1 MSKLTLD
8 DNTLREILT
17 TSKVIAVVGHSDKP
31 ERTSYQIAQFLRQ
44 VGYTTIP
51 VNPSVSEIDGQRSY
65 ASLRDVPEPVDI
77 VNVFRRS
84 EYVSEIVDAA
94 IAIQAKTIWT
104 QLGICDTP
112 SAQKALAAGLNV
124 IMNACIKIE
133 YHQLEINRSNELLD

>member
-8 DNTLREILT
+8 DSTLREILT
-17 TSKVIAVVGHSDKP
+17 NSKVIAVVGHSDKP

-65 ASLRDVPEPVDI
+65 PSLGDVPEPVDI

-104 QLGICDTP
+104 QLGIYDAP
-112 SAQKALAAGLNV
+112 SAQKALAAELNV

-133 YHQLEINRSNELLD
+133 YYRLGINRSNELLD